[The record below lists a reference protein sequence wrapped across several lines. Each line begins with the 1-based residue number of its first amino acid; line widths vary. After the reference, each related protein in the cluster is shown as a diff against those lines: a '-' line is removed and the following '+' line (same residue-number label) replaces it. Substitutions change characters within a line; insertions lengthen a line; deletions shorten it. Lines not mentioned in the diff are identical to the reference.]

1 LTVSQSSLS
10 MNNSQI
16 NLNPKKFQMKYN
28 SMFDKNEILNEFQNL
43 QTIKINS
50 NNKANQI
57 DQENKLKNNL
67 SKNLSSKKIIK
78 F

>member
-1 LTVSQSSLS
+1 
-10 MNNSQI
+10 
-16 NLNPKKFQMKYN
+16 
-28 SMFDKNEILNEFQNL
+28 MFDKNEILNEFQNL